1 LYVVEIGDRLLV
13 RLLVF
18 HQFGARLSHV
28 KRRPQAVGDL
38 SVSRVMAQE
47 YRLGRCRRRS
57 QLLRGWTKNDL
68 VDIDLGRLLDRVSDG
83 ARDRVRRDL
92 LFVELKLQPRAT
104 LCRKSII
111 SDSWGR

>member
-1 LYVVEIGDRLLV
+1 
-13 RLLVF
+13 
-18 HQFGARLSHV
+18 
-28 KRRPQAVGDL
+28 
-38 SVSRVMAQE
+38 MAQQ

-92 LFVELKLQPRAT
+92 LFVELKPQPRVT

-111 SDSWGR
+111 SDSLGAVSPLETFGVEYFKLLKQS

>member
-28 KRRPQAVGDL
+28 SGVRRPWEIF

-68 VDIDLGRLLDRVSDG
+68 VDIDLGRLLI
-83 ARDRVRRDL
+83 A
-92 LFVELKLQPRAT
+92 
-104 LCRKSII
+104 
-111 SDSWGR
+111 